1 MLEAIDKEIF
11 KVEDFIELDLMGIR
25 KHNPEYL
32 INNYINE
39 DLDNSSIQRE
49 VFRTN
54 KMQDRFDEV

>member
-1 MLEAIDKEIF
+1 
-11 KVEDFIELDLMGIR
+11 MGIR

-32 INNYINE
+32 INNHINE
-39 DLDNSSIQRE
+39 ELDNSSIRRE